1 MLVKFPVA
9 IVKGLRASQDNSAHY
24 VTIIEPGGGEYNF
37 TARPNDPQFP
47 LDAVARLRQFHDN
60 LERCEIE
67 AEVFGFMWSG
77 EDGGRRQLLNLRRI
91 TAKPL
96 SSNGSPAPK

>member
-9 IVKGLRASQDNSAHY
+9 IVKDLRSSKDGSAQY

-47 LDAVARLRQFHDN
+47 LDAVARLRQVHETLD
-60 LERCEIE
+60 RCEIE
-67 AEVFGFMWSG
+67 AEVHGFMWSG
-77 EDGGRRQLLNLRRI
+77 DEGGRRQLLNLRRL
-91 TAKPL
+91 TVKPV
-96 SSNGSPAPK
+96 NGSSAPKS